1 MARAA
6 VLGRLNWKLGEV
18 VELIDETPRVRSIV
32 LHVPDWP
39 GHRAGQH
46 VDVRLTAEDGYQ
58 AQRSYSIA
66 SAPEDDRLM
75 LTVERLSD
83 GEVSPYL
90 VDALRAGDVL
100 ELRGPIGGYFVWEAS
115 MGSPLFLVAGGSGV
129 VPLMAMLRHRAASV
143 PKDPARLIYSSRAWE
158 DIIFREELERLSMP
172 PHGAAVTHTLTR
184 VQPPGWQGY
193 SRRVDGQMLA
203 EIAFPPAKTPVTYI
217 CGPTSFVEGASRAL
231 VLLGH
236 EAKRIRTERFGPTG
250 G

>member
-32 LHVPDWP
+32 IDVPEWP

-66 SAPEDDRLM
+66 SAPEDRRLM

-90 VDALRAGDVL
+90 VDELRPRDSI
-100 ELRGPIGGYFVWEAS
+100 ELRGPIGGYFVWEQS
-115 MGSPLFLVAGGSGV
+115 IGGPLLLVAGGSGI
-129 VPLMAMLRHRAASV
+129 VPLMAMLRHREASGTTV
-143 PKDPARLIYSSRAWE
+143 AARLLYSSRTKE
-158 DIIFREELERLSMP
+158 DIIFGRELERL
-172 PHGAAVTHTLTR
+172 AAGPNGPEVIHTLTR
-184 VQPPGWQGY
+184 ARPPGWKGY
-193 SRRVDGQMLA
+193 SRRVDDQMLA
-203 EIAFPPAKTPVTYI
+203 EVAWS
-217 CGPTSFVEGASRAL
+217 PTSSPATFVCGSTPFVEAVARAL

-236 EAKRIRTERFGPTG
+236 EANSVKTERFGPTG